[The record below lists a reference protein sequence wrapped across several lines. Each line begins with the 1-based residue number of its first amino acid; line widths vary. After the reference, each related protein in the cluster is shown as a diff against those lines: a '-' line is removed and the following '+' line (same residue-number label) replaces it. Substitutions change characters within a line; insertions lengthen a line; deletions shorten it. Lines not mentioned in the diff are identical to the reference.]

1 MAGDPFG
8 LLLRQRI
15 VFLGGE
21 ASIHRAI
28 SCPSDMNVE
37 WKDLTMNETGTAGD
51 VLTRWLW
58 CRSMTLQQMRS
69 SASCCFWI
77 PRTLTRYNTWRDV

>member
-51 VLTRWLW
+51 VLTR
-58 CRSMTLQQMRS
+58 
-69 SASCCFWI
+69 
-77 PRTLTRYNTWRDV
+77 